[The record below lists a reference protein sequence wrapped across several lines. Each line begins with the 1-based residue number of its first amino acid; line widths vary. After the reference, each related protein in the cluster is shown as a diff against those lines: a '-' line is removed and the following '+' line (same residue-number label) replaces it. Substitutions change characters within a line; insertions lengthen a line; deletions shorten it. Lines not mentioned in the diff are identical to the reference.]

1 MSGHPRIE
9 LKIPLEILL
18 GIFEVVDSPKTLLS
32 LALTCKT
39 LRDIII
45 PDYLYYFRIH
55 TTIAD
60 DSLWNDFLQKPHLFR
75 NVRELELVDSIQRTY
90 YTTSV
95 DNNPTGNNSRRV
107 QDPEDHVRLSN
118 LRQIVQSMV
127 GLRRVKIKIGSLA
140 IFQHVSDA
148 LVDSKCTL
156 EELDVTFKFR
166 PRRRFRAPV
175 GQIVRSIEV
184 TSIPRTREMFL
195 GKLQVCNSAA
205 ICSHC

>member
-1 MSGHPRIE
+1 MYANSSWSTVFNE
-9 LKIPLEILL
+9 LITPPPWI
-18 GIFEVVDSPKTLLS
+18 ITLLATTPVES
-32 LALTCKT
+32 RIRRIMLG
-39 LRDIII
+39 
-45 PDYLYYFRIH
+45 YLIC
-55 TTIAD
+55 A
-60 DSLWNDFLQKPHLFR
+60 
-75 NVRELELVDSIQRTY
+75 
-90 YTTSV
+90 
-95 DNNPTGNNSRRV
+95 
-107 QDPEDHVRLSN
+107 RLYN
-118 LRQIVQSMV
+118 LV

-184 TSIPRTREMFL
+184 ASFPRTCEMFL

-205 ICSHC
+205 ICSHF